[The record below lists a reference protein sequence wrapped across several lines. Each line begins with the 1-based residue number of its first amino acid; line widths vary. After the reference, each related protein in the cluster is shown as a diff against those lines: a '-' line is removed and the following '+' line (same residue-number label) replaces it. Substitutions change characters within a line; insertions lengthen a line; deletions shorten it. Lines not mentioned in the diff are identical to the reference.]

1 MPKFETIGG
10 CSSEYSQ
17 STKFEVSRRLRSLV
31 LCRLSPTFPPF
42 PSFRPALSFFFF
54 AVRTLPNRI
63 SILDGNWSAGRWN
76 ERASCFDKRVLNCT
90 TLGSEGRRLHLLI
103 HSRMGV
109 AASVQGRR
117 VPQPIAQRS
126 DERDVCRLS
135 KHHRSGRWRD

>member
-1 MPKFETIGG
+1 MPKLEMIGG

-31 LCRLSPTFPPF
+31 LCSPSPTFPPL

-76 ERASCFDKRVLNCT
+76 ERASCLDRRVLYCI
-90 TLGSEGRRLHLLI
+90 TLSISQERHSFHRFTHEWKLQLLC
-103 HSRMGV
+103 
-109 AASVQGRR
+109 R
-117 VPQPIAQRS
+117 VGMLYNQLPKGLTNAMPAVFGNVVEVIIR
-126 DERDVCRLS
+126 
-135 KHHRSGRWRD
+135 